1 MKKKTKKRKADY
13 QRYFGIGLIFFVI
26 GAATD
31 IIPFF
36 VIGVAFIVLALAKKN
51 NIKKSK
57 KDWAVYAI
65 SFTVTFVVLVGV
77 FFYFIYPYFVNQTDE
92 CEIKNPDPDGY
103 LLKICK
109 YLQEHKDTVIPNKN
123 PSEYS
128 IKEFEEG
135 EYQGKDVLVIRLD
148 CCYMG
153 DLAYVDKE
161 TKEVIGFSP
170 GDV

>member
-1 MKKKTKKRKADY
+1 MKKKVSRKW
-13 QRYFGIGLIFFVI
+13 ILFFILVVI
-26 GAATD
+26 GIILYLWLTPSVTIGQPSKYCETD
-31 IIPFF
+31 SDCKSTCFCGCINKDDICREDYRVMCKPRAYECRCVNNRCEE
-36 VIGVAFIVLALAKKN
+36 VIN
-51 NIKKSK
+51 
-57 KDWAVYAI
+57 
-65 SFTVTFVVLVGV
+65 
-77 FFYFIYPYFVNQTDE
+77 E
-92 CEIKNPDPDGY
+92 CEIKSPDPDGY

-109 YLQEHKDTVIPNKN
+109 YLQEHKDTIIPNKN
-123 PSEYS
+123 PDEYS

-170 GDV
+170 GDI

>member
-1 MKKKTKKRKADY
+1 MKGKKVSISKNHY
-13 QRYFGIGLIFFVI
+13 LIVGIIIVI
-26 GAATD
+26 
-31 IIPFF
+31 II
-36 VIGVAFIVLALAKKN
+36 L
-51 NIKKSK
+51 
-57 KDWAVYAI
+57 
-65 SFTVTFVVLVGV
+65 V
-77 FFYFIYPYFVNQTDE
+77 FFLYFEYTKENYSRSSE

-109 YLQEHKDTVIPNKN
+109 YLQEHKDTIIPNKN
-123 PSEYS
+123 PDEYS

-161 TKEVIGFSP
+161 AKEVIGFSP
-170 GDV
+170 GDK